1 MRELRGNSVDA
12 SHDFEQCRAI
22 RSQTLPEDGKRIKL
36 GVTKTKTLRSE
47 NVNVESSDRDG
58 ISGRQVWLRTRRRRI
73 HLSCETM
80 DAGPRM
86 TGRPTIVARGLPS

>member
-22 RSQTLPEDGKRIKL
+22 CSQTLPEDGKRIKL

-47 NVNVESSDRDG
+47 NVKSNHRIEMESPVAKFG
-58 ISGRQVWLRTRRRRI
+58 FGRGAAASIYLAKRWMPG
-73 HLSCETM
+73 H
-80 DAGPRM
+80 A
-86 TGRPTIVARGLPS
+86 

>member
-1 MRELRGNSVDA
+1 MPMRELRGNSVDA

-22 RSQTLPEDGKRIKL
+22 CSQTLPEDGKRIKL

-58 ISGRQVWLRTRRRRI
+58 ISGRQVWLRTRRRCRAT
-73 HLSCETM
+73 HDREAYGRSTRAAVLSKWP
-80 DAGPRM
+80 G
-86 TGRPTIVARGLPS
+86 S